1 VDKETVTMPTARK
14 GMKEIRVVLDEK
26 GEVYASLL
34 AWAEKRR
41 LCPGK
46 AAGCILADWSDAL
59 SGKTNPFAVAIA
71 AAAGVNIAPGS
82 NQTTTEEPE
91 TSPEEQA
98 RRAALLEAAAQF
110 L

>member
-1 VDKETVTMPTARK
+1 MPSTK
-14 GMKEIRVVLDEK
+14 NGQKEIRVVLDEK

-41 LCPGK
+41 LSPGK
-46 AAGCILADWSDAL
+46 AAGCILADWSDAM

-71 AAAGVNIAPGS
+71 AAAGVNIAPSS
-82 NQTTTEEPE
+82 NQTTTTGEEPE
-91 TSPEEQA
+91 TSAEEKA
-98 RRAALLEAAAQF
+98 RKAALLEAAAQF